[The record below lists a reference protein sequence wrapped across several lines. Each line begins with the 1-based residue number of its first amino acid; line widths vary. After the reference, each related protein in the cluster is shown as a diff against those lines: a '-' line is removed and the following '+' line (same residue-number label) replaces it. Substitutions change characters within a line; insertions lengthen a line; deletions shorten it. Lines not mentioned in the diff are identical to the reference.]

1 MGIIILTRPEMADN
15 AIVLCCSVLM
25 MIMMKPM
32 MLVRILETKKSLF
45 FLKSMSAGAGHNFNV
60 LREIA
65 AEAPGKRDLRRPVQ
79 GIKLNSVYEARL
91 RHVLNDGVKI
101 MF

>member
-1 MGIIILTRPEMADN
+1 MAAAVGIIILTGPEMADN

-45 FLKSMSAGAGHNFNV
+45 FLKSMSG
-60 LREIA
+60 LLA
-65 AEAPGKRDLRRPVQ
+65 ATATLETKSQRRDQL
-79 GIKLNSVYEARL
+79 
-91 RHVLNDGVKI
+91 
-101 MF
+101 